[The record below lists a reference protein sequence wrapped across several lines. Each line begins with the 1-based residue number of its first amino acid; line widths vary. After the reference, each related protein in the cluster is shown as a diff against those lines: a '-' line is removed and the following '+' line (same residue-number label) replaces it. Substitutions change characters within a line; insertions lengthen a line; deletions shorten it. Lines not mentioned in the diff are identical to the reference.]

1 MRECYN
7 SAAELVTRKIA
18 ILCFPMHDYKND
30 SRYKRY
36 ETAIDRNLAS
46 FETISEWA
54 DIIAFLSR
62 LNKVLFPGVGL
73 CQAHRMTVVMVPAP

>member
-1 MRECYN
+1 
-7 SAAELVTRKIA
+7 
-18 ILCFPMHDYKND
+18 MHDYKND

-36 ETAIDRNLAS
+36 ETAIDRNLSS

-62 LNKVLFPGVGL
+62 LNKVLFARCKL
-73 CQAHRMTVVMVPAP
+73 CSQLTAVLGP